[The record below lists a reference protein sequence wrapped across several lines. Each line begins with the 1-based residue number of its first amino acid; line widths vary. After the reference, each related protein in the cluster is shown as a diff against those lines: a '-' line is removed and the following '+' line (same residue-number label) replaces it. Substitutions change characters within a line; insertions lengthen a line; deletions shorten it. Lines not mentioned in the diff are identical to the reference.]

1 MRLVERHI
9 IKDNRF
15 EDVCLK
21 SGLLYNYVLFN
32 VRQGIFSGD
41 YINEYE
47 FSTKLCKENQ
57 VDFRNLPS
65 VVSQQVVAQV
75 FSVTKSW
82 MKSKKEYEKNPSK
95 FLSRPKL
102 PKYKKGKKQN
112 MVVFTKNSCRLKE
125 DGCIHFIK
133 NIIRP
138 IKTKI
143 GDNKLCQVRI
153 IPQATCYV
161 VEVIYEKKE
170 QDLNLDKDNFLSI
183 DLGLNNL
190 CTCISNVGIKPFIV
204 NGKII
209 KSFNQWYNKKRA
221 RLMSYIGDKGTS
233 KRLRRLNNYRNFWIE
248 DKIHKVSRFIVNIC
262 IENNIGNLVV
272 GLNKGWKNGVNL
284 GKRINQKFVEIPF
297 SKLVEKIS
305 YKCKL
310 VGIDFQVHE
319 ESYTSKVDHLA
330 FEKLGKHDVYLGKR
344 KKHRFENMEPEHEGK
359 WGDEDDMDKE
369 ASFANLVRDRD
380 DDDKFAILWN
390 FSSDDDLIMRNICHE
405 SFHIA
410 MSVCQFCNMS
420 LGFKVGEDEHAAYIA
435 GFAGDCVSEFI
446 NSKNTD

>member
-9 IKDNRF
+9 VKDNQF
-15 EDVCLK
+15 EDICLK

-32 VRQGIFSGD
+32 IRQGIFDGN
-41 YINEYE
+41 YLKEYD

-57 VDFRNLPS
+57 FDFRNLPTA
-65 VVSQQVVAQV
+65 VSQQVIAQV
-75 FSVTKSW
+75 FSSIRSW
-82 MKSKKEYEKNPSK
+82 IRSKKEYEKNPSK

-102 PKYKKGKKQN
+102 PKYKRGKKQN
-112 MVVFTKNSCRLKE
+112 MVVFTTSACRLKN

-133 NIIRP
+133 NIIQP

-143 GDNKLCQVRI
+143 GENKLCQVRI
-153 IPQATCYV
+153 IHQATCYV

-170 QDLNLDKDNFLSI
+170 QDLNLDKNNVLSI

-190 CTCISNVGIKPFIV
+190 CSCINNAGKKPFIV

-248 DKIHKVSRFIVNIC
+248 DKIHKVSRFIVNYC
-262 IENNIGNLVV
+262 INNNIGRLVI
-272 GLNKGWKNGVNL
+272 GLNKGWKNRISL
-284 GKRINQKFVEIPF
+284 GKKTNQKFVEIPF
-297 SKLVEKIS
+297 SKLIDKIS

-310 VGIDFQVHE
+310 VGINFQVNE
-319 ESYTSKVDHLA
+319 ESYTSKVYHLA

-344 KKHRFENMEPEHEGK
+344 KKRGLFQSSIGK
-359 WGDEDDMDKE
+359 LLNADINGAIGIGRKVFDDSYVSRIIYSGL
-369 ASFANLVRDRD
+369 AFNPIRVN
-380 DDDKFAILWN
+380 IL
-390 FSSDDDLIMRNICHE
+390 
-405 SFHIA
+405 
-410 MSVCQFCNMS
+410 
-420 LGFKVGEDEHAAYIA
+420 
-435 GFAGDCVSEFI
+435 
-446 NSKNTD
+446 

>member
-9 IKDNRF
+9 VKDNRF
-15 EDVCLK
+15 EDICLK

-82 MKSKKEYEKNPSK
+82 IRSKKEYEKNPSK

-102 PKYKKGKKQN
+102 PKYKRGKKQN
-112 MVVFTKNSCRLKE
+112 MVVFTTSACRLKS
-125 DGCIHFIK
+125 DGYIHFIK
-133 NIIRP
+133 NIIPP

-143 GDNKLCQVRI
+143 GDNKLCQVRV

-170 QDLNLDKDNFLSI
+170 QDLNLNKDNVLSI

-190 CTCISNVGIKPFIV
+190 CTCISNVGISPFIV
-204 NGKII
+204 NGKVI
-209 KSFNQWYNKKRA
+209 KSFNQWYNKKKA
-221 RLMSYIGDKGTS
+221 RLMSLIGDKGTS
-233 KRLRRLNNYRNFWIE
+233 RRINKMTCYRNCWIS
-248 DKIHKVSRFIVNIC
+248 DKIHKISRYIIDIC
-262 IENNIGNLVV
+262 RSNNIGTIVIGQNR
-272 GLNKGWKNGVNL
+272 GWKQEINL

-297 SKLVEKIS
+297 SDLINKIS
-305 YKCKL
+305 YKAKL
-310 VGIDFQVHE
+310 IGINLITHE
-319 ESYTSKVDHLA
+319 ESYTSKIDHMA
-330 FEKLGKHDVYLGKR
+330 FEPLKKQDAYLGKR
-344 KKHRFENMEPEHEGK
+344 KRRGLFQSSIGK
-359 WGDEDDMDKE
+359 LINADINGAIGIGRKVFGDSYVSRIIDSGL
-369 ASFANLVRDRD
+369 AFNPIRIN
-380 DDDKFAILWN
+380 IL
-390 FSSDDDLIMRNICHE
+390 
-405 SFHIA
+405 
-410 MSVCQFCNMS
+410 
-420 LGFKVGEDEHAAYIA
+420 
-435 GFAGDCVSEFI
+435 
-446 NSKNTD
+446 

>member
-9 IKDNRF
+9 VKDNRF
-15 EDVCLK
+15 EDICLK

-82 MKSKKEYEKNPSK
+82 IRSKKEYEKNPSK

-102 PKYKKGKKQN
+102 PKYKRGKKQN
-112 MVVFTKNSCRLKE
+112 MVVFTTSACRLKS
-125 DGCIHFIK
+125 DGYIHFVK
-133 NIIRP
+133 NIISP
-138 IKTKI
+138 IKTRI

-170 QDLNLDKDNFLSI
+170 QDLNLNKDNVLSI

-190 CTCISNVGIKPFIV
+190 CTCISNVGISPFIV
-204 NGKII
+204 NGKVI
-209 KSFNQWYNKKRA
+209 KSFNQWYNKKKA
-221 RLMSYIGDKGTS
+221 RLMSLIGDKGTS
-233 KRLRRLNNYRNFWIE
+233 RRINKMTCYRNCWIS
-248 DKIHKVSRFIVNIC
+248 DKIHKISRYIIDIC
-262 IENNIGNLVV
+262 RSNNIGTIVIGQNR
-272 GLNKGWKNGVNL
+272 GWKQEINL

-297 SKLVEKIS
+297 SDLINKIS
-305 YKCKL
+305 YKAKL
-310 VGIDFQVHE
+310 IGINLITHE
-319 ESYTSKVDHLA
+319 ESYTSKIDHMA
-330 FEKLGKHDVYLGKR
+330 FEPLKKQDAYLGKR
-344 KKHRFENMEPEHEGK
+344 KRRGLFQSSIGK
-359 WGDEDDMDKE
+359 LINADINGAIGIGRKVFGDSYVSRIIDSGL
-369 ASFANLVRDRD
+369 AFNPIRIN
-380 DDDKFAILWN
+380 IL
-390 FSSDDDLIMRNICHE
+390 
-405 SFHIA
+405 
-410 MSVCQFCNMS
+410 
-420 LGFKVGEDEHAAYIA
+420 
-435 GFAGDCVSEFI
+435 
-446 NSKNTD
+446 

>member
-9 IKDNRF
+9 VKDNRF
-15 EDVCLK
+15 EDICLK

-82 MKSKKEYEKNPSK
+82 IRSKKEYEKNPSK

-102 PKYKKGKKQN
+102 PKYKRGKKQN
-112 MVVFTKNSCRLKE
+112 MVVFTTSACRLKS
-125 DGCIHFIK
+125 DGYIHFVK
-133 NIIRP
+133 SIISP
-138 IKTKI
+138 IKTRI

-170 QDLNLDKDNFLSI
+170 QDLNLNKDNVLSI

-190 CTCISNVGIKPFIV
+190 CTCISNVGISPFIV
-204 NGKII
+204 NGKVI
-209 KSFNQWYNKKRA
+209 KSFNQWYNKKKA
-221 RLMSYIGDKGTS
+221 RLMSLIGDKGTS
-233 KRLRRLNNYRNFWIE
+233 RRINKMTCYRNCWIS
-248 DKIHKVSRFIVNIC
+248 DKIHKISRYIIDIC
-262 IENNIGNLVV
+262 RSNNIGTIVIGQNR
-272 GLNKGWKNGVNL
+272 GWKQEINL

-297 SKLVEKIS
+297 SDLINKIS
-305 YKCKL
+305 YKAKL
-310 VGIDFQVHE
+310 IGINLITHE
-319 ESYTSKVDHLA
+319 ESYTSKIDHMA
-330 FEKLGKHDVYLGKR
+330 FEPLKKQDAYLGKR
-344 KKHRFENMEPEHEGK
+344 KRRGLFQSSIGK
-359 WGDEDDMDKE
+359 LINADINGAIGIGRKVFGDSYVSRIIGSGL
-369 ASFANLVRDRD
+369 AFNPIRIN
-380 DDDKFAILWN
+380 IL
-390 FSSDDDLIMRNICHE
+390 
-405 SFHIA
+405 
-410 MSVCQFCNMS
+410 
-420 LGFKVGEDEHAAYIA
+420 
-435 GFAGDCVSEFI
+435 
-446 NSKNTD
+446 

>member
-102 PKYKKGKKQN
+102 PKYKRGKKQN
-112 MVVFTKNSCRLKE
+112 MVVFTTSACRLKS
-125 DGCIHFIK
+125 DGYIHFVK
-133 NIIRP
+133 NIISP
-138 IKTKI
+138 IKTNI

-170 QDLNLDKDNFLSI
+170 QDLNLNKDNVLSI

-190 CTCISNVGIKPFIV
+190 CTCISNVGISPFIV
-204 NGKII
+204 NGKVI
-209 KSFNQWYNKKRA
+209 KSFNQWYNKKKA
-221 RLMSYIGDKGTS
+221 RLMSLIGDKGTS
-233 KRLRRLNNYRNFWIE
+233 RRINKMTCYRNCWIS
-248 DKIHKVSRFIVNIC
+248 DKIHKISRYIIDIC
-262 IENNIGNLVV
+262 RSNNIGTIVIGQNR
-272 GLNKGWKNGVNL
+272 GWKQEINL

-297 SKLVEKIS
+297 SDLINKIS
-305 YKCKL
+305 YKAKL
-310 VGIDFQVHE
+310 IGINLITHE
-319 ESYTSKVDHLA
+319 ESYTSKIDHMA
-330 FEKLGKHDVYLGKR
+330 FEPLKKQDAYLGKR
-344 KKHRFENMEPEHEGK
+344 KRRGLFQSSIGK
-359 WGDEDDMDKE
+359 LINADINGAIGIGRKVFGDSYVSRIIDSGL
-369 ASFANLVRDRD
+369 AFNPIRIN
-380 DDDKFAILWN
+380 IL
-390 FSSDDDLIMRNICHE
+390 
-405 SFHIA
+405 
-410 MSVCQFCNMS
+410 
-420 LGFKVGEDEHAAYIA
+420 
-435 GFAGDCVSEFI
+435 
-446 NSKNTD
+446 